1 MSSIYKYIPAQYVAN
16 FLRGEVLFRS
26 LSYFRDLEDEQKK
39 VRGDRFEGTRLH
51 QKPDGLEVTL
61 NNAPQTT
68 YLQGSFESR
77 AKSDDIFVFCLS
89 TVLSADLA
97 CDFGTT
103 ICIEIR
109 NPALLICGVRS
120 ALQRRP
126 SVKNKT
132 LLHDPV
138 RYYNAGES
146 VGINWALPE
155 RITMSKTEDYDWQH
169 EYRLAFAVNSAF
181 AVGAT
186 EQAFVLPNGVWEK
199 QPPSYPEKL
208 LKVGDLRRYCTVWQF
223 GLDGV
228 PVKRV

>member
-39 VRGDRFEGTRLH
+39 VRGDQYEGTRLH
-51 QKPDGLEVTL
+51 HKPAGLDVTL
-61 NNAPQTT
+61 NNAPQPTN
-68 YLQGSFESR
+68 LQGSFESR
-77 AKSDDIFVFCLS
+77 TQSDDIFVFCLS
-89 TVLSADLA
+89 TALSADLA

-103 ICIEIR
+103 TCIEIR
-109 NPALLICGVRS
+109 NPALLIGGVRS

-138 RYYNAGES
+138 RYYHAGEN
-146 VGINWALPE
+146 VGAAWALPE
-155 RITMSKTEDYDWQH
+155 HITMSKTEDYGWQH
-169 EYRLAFAVNSAF
+169 EYRLAFAVNNAF

-199 QPPSYPEKL
+199 PPSTYPEKL
-208 LKVGDLRRYCTVWQF
+208 LKVGDLRRCCTVWQF
-223 GLDGV
+223 GTDGV

>member
-1 MSSIYKYIPAQYVAN
+1 MSSIYKYIPAQYVVN
-16 FLRGEVLFRS
+16 FLRGEILFRS

-39 VRGDRFEGTRLH
+39 VRGDKYEGTWLH
-51 QKPDGLEVTL
+51 HKPEGLDLTL
-61 NNAPQTT
+61 NNAPQPTN
-68 YLQGSFESR
+68 LQGSFESR

-109 NPALLICGVRS
+109 NPALLIGGVRS

-138 RYYNAGES
+138 RYYHAGEN
-146 VGINWALPE
+146 VGVEWALPDH
-155 RITMSKTEDYDWQH
+155 ITMSKTEDYGWQQ
-169 EYRLAFAVNSAF
+169 EYRLAFAINNAF

-186 EQAFVLPNGVWEK
+186 EQAFVFPNGVWER
-199 QPPSYPEKL
+199 PPSSYPEKL
-208 LKVGDLRRYCTVWQF
+208 LKVGDLRRCCTVWQF
-223 GLDGV
+223 DPDGV